1 MEEIKIFKEIIDSLK
16 DSNSKYISKNKHELK
31 KHLKGQ
37 NPKAIV
43 LTCSDSRVV
52 PEKIFNKA
60 IGELF
65 VIRVAGNVAMDTSV
79 ITSIEYAVSNLKT
92 PLLILLG
99 HTNCGAVNLAEES
112 NDENPLIEE
121 IKKGFLLDKNH
132 EIGNL
137 KRQYNMIFKRSNIVD
152 NAVLNK
158 KLDVVPA
165 IYDLES
171 GKVDF
176 LDFD

>member
-1 MEEIKIFKEIIDSLK
+1 MKEIKISNDILDSLK
-16 DSNSKYISKNKHELK
+16 HSNLKYISKNKHEFK
-31 KHLKGQ
+31 KYLKGQ
-37 NPKAIV
+37 NPEAIV

-52 PEKIFNKA
+52 PEKIFNKG

-65 VIRVAGNVAMDTSV
+65 VIRVAGNVVIDSSV
-79 ITSIEYAVSNLKT
+79 ITSIEYAVSHLKT

-99 HTNCGAVNLAEES
+99 HTNCGAVKAAEES
-112 NDENPLIEE
+112 NDDNPLIEE
-121 IKKGFLLDKNH
+121 IKKGFILDKNH

-137 KRQYNMIFKRSNIVD
+137 KRQYDMIFKRSNIIN
-152 NAVLNK
+152 NAFLNK
-158 KLDVVPA
+158 KLNVVPA